1 MATASTIIK
10 TASNEIGVKETGN
23 NNVKYNTEYYGK
35 AVNGDAYPWCAVFV
49 WWVFKH
55 SGASSIFYGGGKT
68 ASVYEIWR
76 YYNSLGR
83 VYSSPKVGDLAI
95 ITTSAGG
102 TYGHVGIVKSV
113 SGNTYV
119 TIDGNSKDQV
129 RTTNRTVGSPKASF
143 CRPAYGSGSGS
154 STNLSMGSSGTDVK
168 DMQKKLIA
176 LGYSCGSSGADGSF
190 GQGTYN
196 AVCNFQRDH
205 GLTVDGVIGPTT
217 RSKINSAYSNLGGSS
232 SGTNLSMGSSGTDV
246 KNMQKKLI
254 ALGYSCGSSGADGI
268 FGQGT
273 YNAVCKFQ
281 KANGLSVDGIIGP
294 ATRAKIMLYM
304 QNCKMVQDKNGQMA
318 GSRVFRIYFLHLFI
332 DKLYGINGVLK
343 KREILKKDYIWAA
356 VYVAGIG
363 QYGNYPDD
371 YLHDVEI
378 CQSFAC

>member
-129 RTTNRTVGSPKASF
+129 RTTNRTVG
-143 CRPAYGSGSGS
+143 
-154 STNLSMGSSGTDVK
+154 
-168 DMQKKLIA
+168 
-176 LGYSCGSSGADGSF
+176 
-190 GQGTYN
+190 
-196 AVCNFQRDH
+196 
-205 GLTVDGVIGPTT
+205 T

-294 ATRAKIMLYM
+294 ATRAKINALY
-304 QNCKMVQDKNGQMA
+304 A
-318 GSRVFRIYFLHLFI
+318 
-332 DKLYGINGVLK
+332 KL
-343 KREILKKDYIWAA
+343 
-356 VYVAGIG
+356 
-363 QYGNYPDD
+363 
-371 YLHDVEI
+371 
-378 CQSFAC
+378 

>member
-154 STNLSMGSSGTDVK
+154 STCAT
-168 DMQKKLIA
+168 
-176 LGYSCGSSGADGSF
+176 CF
-190 GQGTYN
+190 G
-196 AVCNFQRDH
+196 
-205 GLTVDGVIGPTT
+205 L
-217 RSKINSAYSNLGGSS
+217 
-232 SGTNLSMGSSGTDV
+232 
-246 KNMQKKLI
+246 
-254 ALGYSCGSSGADGI
+254 
-268 FGQGT
+268 
-273 YNAVCKFQ
+273 
-281 KANGLSVDGIIGP
+281 
-294 ATRAKIMLYM
+294 
-304 QNCKMVQDKNGQMA
+304 
-318 GSRVFRIYFLHLFI
+318 
-332 DKLYGINGVLK
+332 
-343 KREILKKDYIWAA
+343 
-356 VYVAGIG
+356 
-363 QYGNYPDD
+363 
-371 YLHDVEI
+371 I
-378 CQSFAC
+378 CQIAFKVSAEFFSAFDTSPQSATETVLTYSSRISAFGIDTHRFS

>member
-129 RTTNRTVGSPKASF
+129 RTTNR
-143 CRPAYGSGSGS
+143 
-154 STNLSMGSSGTDVK
+154 
-168 DMQKKLIA
+168 
-176 LGYSCGSSGADGSF
+176 
-190 GQGTYN
+190 
-196 AVCNFQRDH
+196 
-205 GLTVDGVIGPTT
+205 GPTT

-232 SGTNLSMGSSGTDV
+232 SSTNLSMGSSGTDV

-294 ATRAKIMLYM
+294 ATRAKINALY
-304 QNCKMVQDKNGQMA
+304 A
-318 GSRVFRIYFLHLFI
+318 
-332 DKLYGINGVLK
+332 KL
-343 KREILKKDYIWAA
+343 
-356 VYVAGIG
+356 
-363 QYGNYPDD
+363 
-371 YLHDVEI
+371 
-378 CQSFAC
+378 

>member
-55 SGASSIFYGGGKT
+55 SGASGIFYGGGKT

-129 RTTNRTVGSPKASF
+129 RTANRTVGSPKVSF
-143 CRPAYGSGSGS
+143 CRPAYGSESGS

-176 LGYSCGSSGADGSF
+176 LGYSCGSSGADG
-190 GQGTYN
+190 N
-196 AVCNFQRDH
+196 
-205 GLTVDGVIGPTT
+205 I
-217 RSKINSAYSNLGGSS
+217 
-232 SGTNLSMGSSGTDV
+232 
-246 KNMQKKLI
+246 
-254 ALGYSCGSSGADGI
+254 
-268 FGQGT
+268 
-273 YNAVCKFQ
+273 
-281 KANGLSVDGIIGP
+281 
-294 ATRAKIMLYM
+294 
-304 QNCKMVQDKNGQMA
+304 
-318 GSRVFRIYFLHLFI
+318 
-332 DKLYGINGVLK
+332 
-343 KREILKKDYIWAA
+343 
-356 VYVAGIG
+356 
-363 QYGNYPDD
+363 
-371 YLHDVEI
+371 
-378 CQSFAC
+378 

>member
-154 STNLSMGSSGTDVK
+154 STNLSMGSSGTNVK

-294 ATRAKIMLYM
+294 ATRAKINALY
-304 QNCKMVQDKNGQMA
+304 A
-318 GSRVFRIYFLHLFI
+318 
-332 DKLYGINGVLK
+332 KL
-343 KREILKKDYIWAA
+343 
-356 VYVAGIG
+356 
-363 QYGNYPDD
+363 
-371 YLHDVEI
+371 
-378 CQSFAC
+378 

>member
-55 SGASSIFYGGGKT
+55 SGASSIFMEAEKQHL
-68 ASVYEIWR
+68 SM
-76 YYNSLGR
+76 
-83 VYSSPKVGDLAI
+83 KFGDI
-95 ITTSAGG
+95 IIHQDVFIQARRSETSQLLLRLRG

-294 ATRAKIMLYM
+294 ATRAKINALY
-304 QNCKMVQDKNGQMA
+304 A
-318 GSRVFRIYFLHLFI
+318 
-332 DKLYGINGVLK
+332 KL
-343 KREILKKDYIWAA
+343 
-356 VYVAGIG
+356 
-363 QYGNYPDD
+363 
-371 YLHDVEI
+371 
-378 CQSFAC
+378 

>member
-95 ITTSAGG
+95 ITTSAG
-102 TYGHVGIVKSV
+102 
-113 SGNTYV
+113 
-119 TIDGNSKDQV
+119 V

-294 ATRAKIMLYM
+294 ATRAKINALY
-304 QNCKMVQDKNGQMA
+304 A
-318 GSRVFRIYFLHLFI
+318 
-332 DKLYGINGVLK
+332 KL
-343 KREILKKDYIWAA
+343 
-356 VYVAGIG
+356 
-363 QYGNYPDD
+363 
-371 YLHDVEI
+371 
-378 CQSFAC
+378 

>member
-205 GLTVDGVIGPTT
+205 GLTVDGVIGPYDT
-217 RSKINSAYSNLGGSS
+217 I
-232 SGTNLSMGSSGTDV
+232 
-246 KNMQKKLI
+246 
-254 ALGYSCGSSGADGI
+254 
-268 FGQGT
+268 
-273 YNAVCKFQ
+273 
-281 KANGLSVDGIIGP
+281 
-294 ATRAKIMLYM
+294 
-304 QNCKMVQDKNGQMA
+304 
-318 GSRVFRIYFLHLFI
+318 
-332 DKLYGINGVLK
+332 
-343 KREILKKDYIWAA
+343 
-356 VYVAGIG
+356 
-363 QYGNYPDD
+363 
-371 YLHDVEI
+371 
-378 CQSFAC
+378 

>member
-55 SGASSIFYGGGKT
+55 SGASGIFYGGGKT

-129 RTTNRTVGSPKASF
+129 RTANRTVGSPKVSF
-143 CRPAYGSGSGS
+143 CRPAYGSESGS

-205 GLTVDGVIGPTT
+205 GLAVDGVIGPTT

-268 FGQGT
+268 FGQRT

-294 ATRAKIMLYM
+294 ATRAKINALY
-304 QNCKMVQDKNGQMA
+304 A
-318 GSRVFRIYFLHLFI
+318 
-332 DKLYGINGVLK
+332 KL
-343 KREILKKDYIWAA
+343 
-356 VYVAGIG
+356 
-363 QYGNYPDD
+363 
-371 YLHDVEI
+371 
-378 CQSFAC
+378 